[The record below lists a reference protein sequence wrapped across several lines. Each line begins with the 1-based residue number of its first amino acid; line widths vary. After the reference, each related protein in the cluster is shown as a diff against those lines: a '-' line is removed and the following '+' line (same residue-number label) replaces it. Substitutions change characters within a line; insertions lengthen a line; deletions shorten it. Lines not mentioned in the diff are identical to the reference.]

1 MRDKHMLGAAQHI
14 EEAQREPDLVAAA
27 NPPASG
33 ARSPAAGTIESK
45 VTLVALH
52 PGCAA
57 IAHQDLPVG
66 EWIRFCSAFPALA
79 LARRSHPSYH
89 LGPNRATFGFIA
101 VEQALRSCHKTL
113 DDRPLGGR
121 KQELF

>member
-1 MRDKHMLGAAQHI
+1 
-14 EEAQREPDLVAAA
+14 V
-27 NPPASG
+27 S
-33 ARSPAAGTIESK
+33 TF
-45 VTLVALH
+45 VALH

-57 IAHQDLPVG
+57 TAHQDFPVG
-66 EWIRFCSAFPALA
+66 EWVPFCSAFPALA

-113 DDRPLGGR
+113 DDRPLGGVAVNDR
-121 KQELF
+121 AHAFEPNAGIDHVARDADIILDFERARPDPDARQHG